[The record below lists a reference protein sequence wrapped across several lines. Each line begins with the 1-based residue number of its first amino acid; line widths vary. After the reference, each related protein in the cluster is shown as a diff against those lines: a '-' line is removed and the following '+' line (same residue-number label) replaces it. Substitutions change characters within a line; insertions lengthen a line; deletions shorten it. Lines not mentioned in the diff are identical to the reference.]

1 MTAPVLADRVMRAR
15 RTSVCP
21 ACSEPIR
28 VGQSISRA
36 GYWMHTECLIERNH
50 STEEENHA
58 DDHR

>member
-1 MTAPVLADRVMRAR
+1 VNAPIVADRVMRAR

-28 VGQSISRA
+28 VGQSIARA

-50 STEEENHA
+50 GTDETDHA
-58 DDHR
+58 GDR